1 MQYRGDV
8 RTTELPL
15 AQDMIGQLAF
25 EAAFRNVTIGELIG
39 ELIVAVVNK
48 DLLGS
53 RPTAA
58 SPYPASWPAEGP
70 SSSRLAKKPHVG
82 AASIDQLHAVS
93 SYTAPENGSF

>member
-25 EAAFRNVTIGELIG
+25 ESTYRNVTIGELIG

-48 DLLGS
+48 DLLQ
-53 RPTAA
+53 AVL
-58 SPYPASWPAEGP
+58 EH
-70 SSSRLAKKPHVG
+70 KKP
-82 AASIDQLHAVS
+82 
-93 SYTAPENGSF
+93 